1 MSGASSESTGIWEVL
16 SNHLSFETSFNWGGE
31 GANLGNS
38 ESAGAPEN
46 WLVLSGSPGG
56 SEPYEVEETL
66 TIVDTIDIDVSGL
79 FLLME
84 VVSLVCTL
92 YLLLA
97 FLYVRKIN
105 REQNIKPNC
114 IHKFFC
120 PLLSVLRWE
129 GFDGTEPI
137 YALLLGNIYTFIWW
151 NPTTDEEAQ
160 AYTAV
165 DGYTQMDMEPDSKSK
180 SLLV

>member
-1 MSGASSESTGIWEVL
+1 MWEVL
-16 SNHLSFETSFNWGGE
+16 SNKLTFETSLNMGD
-31 GANLGNS
+31 NS
-38 ESAGAPEN
+38 VSLQSSDSPVVSEN
-46 WLVLSGSPGG
+46 WLVFSGSNGG
-56 SEPYEVEETL
+56 EPYEVEETL

-79 FLLME
+79 FLCLE
-84 VVSLVCTL
+84 VVSLLCTL

-105 REQNIKPNC
+105 REENVKPNC

-129 GFDGTEPI
+129 GFEGTEPL
-137 YALLLGNIYTFIWW
+137 YALLLGNIYTMLWW
-151 NPTTDEEAQ
+151 NPTTDEENQ
-160 AYTAV
+160 EVYVV
-165 DGYTQMDMEPDSKSK
+165 DGYTQMDGDHDSKTK